1 MDPSTERE
9 FKYLVDPDHGLTE
22 SAVDELVGA
31 AIGRN
36 HPGDEARL
44 LPPAIRILTAGYW
57 DTAELSLLR
66 NGHTLRYRSASDRS
80 ETGWTLKLH
89 GATSNGLTTR
99 QEIHFKGSS
108 KSPPLGALSL
118 VRAVVRS
125 APLEPIV
132 TLKTTRREIVVV
144 DDLGQP
150 TLRVDD
156 DNVEIL
162 DRGHPIG
169 SFHEIEIEVLSDDGL
184 DDAERVAKRLR
195 RAGADGS
202 NPKPKLERALHGR
215 LERPTEPR
223 TLGKKCSSTD
233 LVAWAITRSLTALI
247 RHDPFTRLGHD
258 PEELHL
264 ARVAIRRL
272 RSDLRTVAPI
282 LDGDWVASVR
292 SELGWIADALGA
304 VRDLDV
310 LRERFVGQIGV
321 ADSGDLAGF
330 EALLAELHSQWS
342 EARRKLLV
350 ALDSS
355 RYVDLLD
362 RLELASRTPDFIV
375 DGEKSSSARDVLIR
389 VCRAT
394 WKRVVKAV
402 DDCGPASWEDVPEV
416 RLHAIRRRVKH
427 ARYGAELATA
437 VVGKRASRH
446 ARALSRL
453 QDDLGELQDSAV
465 ASAWLHDQGRTTSD
479 PAVAFVAGLL
489 FELQQS
495 EASMARSHCYRSW
508 LKASSTA
515 STSWLE

>member
-1 MDPSTERE
+1 MEPSTERE

-22 SAVDELVGA
+22 SAIDELIGA

-36 HPGDEARL
+36 HPSDEVRL

-66 NGHTLRYRSASDRS
+66 NGHTLRYRSASDGS

-89 GATSNGLTTR
+89 GATSNRLTIR

-108 KSPPLGALSL
+108 KSPPLAALSL

-156 DNVEIL
+156 DHVDIIE
-162 DRGHPIG
+162 RGHSTE
-169 SFHEIEIEVLSDDGL
+169 SFHEIEIEVLNDDGL
-184 DDAERVAKRLR
+184 EDAERVAKCLR

-202 NPKPKLERALHGR
+202 DPKPKLERALHGR
-215 LERPTEPR
+215 LESPAEPT

-247 RHDPFTRLGHD
+247 RHDPLTRLGHD

-292 SELGWIADALGA
+292 SELDWIADALGA

-321 ADSGDLAGF
+321 LDSGELAGF
-330 EALLAELHSQWS
+330 EALLAELHSQRS
-342 EARRKLLV
+342 EAHRKLLV
-350 ALDSS
+350 GLDSP
-355 RYVDLLD
+355 RYVELLD
-362 RLELASRTPDFIV
+362 RLEFASRTPDFIV
-375 DGEKSSSARDVLIR
+375 DGEKGSSARDVLGR

-394 WKRVVKAV
+394 WKRVVKTV
-402 DDCGPASWEDVPEV
+402 DDCGSTSWEDVPEV

-437 VVGKRASRH
+437 VVGKRADRH

-465 ASAWLHDQGRTTSD
+465 ASAWLHDQGRTTLD

-495 EASMARSHCYRSW
+495 EASMARRHCYQSW

-515 STSWLE
+515 SASSLD

>member
-1 MDPSTERE
+1 M
-9 FKYLVDPDHGLTE
+9 
-22 SAVDELVGA
+22 
-31 AIGRN
+31 GRR
-36 HPGDEARL
+36 GM
-44 LPPAIRILTAGYW
+44 
-57 DTAELSLLR
+57 AELIERTCTHAQRFAEGL
-66 NGHTLRYRSASDRS
+66 RSA
-80 ETGWTLKLH
+80 G
-89 GATSNGLTTR
+89 
-99 QEIHFKGSS
+99 F
-108 KSPPLGALSL
+108 
-118 VRAVVRS
+118 
-125 APLEPIV
+125 
-132 TLKTTRREIVVV
+132 
-144 DDLGQP
+144 
-150 TLRVDD
+150 
-156 DNVEIL
+156 
-162 DRGHPIG
+162 
-169 SFHEIEIEVLSDDGL
+169 EVLNDVGL
-184 DDAERVAKRLR
+184 EDAERVAKCLR

-215 LERPTEPR
+215 LESPAEPR

-321 ADSGDLAGF
+321 LDSGDLAGF

-362 RLELASRTPDFIV
+362 RLEFASRTPDFIV
-375 DGEKSSSARDVLIR
+375 DGDRGSSARDVLVR

-394 WKRVVKAV
+394 WKRVVKTV
-402 DDCGPASWEDVPEV
+402 DDCGSTSWDDVPEV

-479 PAVAFVAGLL
+479 PAVAFVAGLHDRPDKAL
-489 FELQQS
+489 FAPGVERLSGKEGGDGEGAALHFAALHREVDISAGVVTGDDGEFRADRLFQELWKVIG
-495 EASMARSHCYRSW
+495 R
-508 LKASSTA
+508 
-515 STSWLE
+515 